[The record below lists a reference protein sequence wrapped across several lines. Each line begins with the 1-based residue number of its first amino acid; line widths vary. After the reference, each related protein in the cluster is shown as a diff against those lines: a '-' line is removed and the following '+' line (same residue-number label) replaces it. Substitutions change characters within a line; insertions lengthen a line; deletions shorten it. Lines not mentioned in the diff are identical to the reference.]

1 VKSKVDN
8 GVDGHRALQH
18 LLGVVDE
25 HHGGGVSPIAPAK
38 SRDCSRLSSSSSAD
52 SEAVVVVA
60 VSRVDRLLPALS
72 PDGSASASGFEP
84 LARPMPSMSLSW
96 LASGS
101 SS

>member
-38 SRDCSRLSSSSSAD
+38 CADPQWIDELQVVPQVSIEYKALNGHISYKPTYFRLT
-52 SEAVVVVA
+52 
-60 VSRVDRLLPALS
+60 
-72 PDGSASASGFEP
+72 
-84 LARPMPSMSLSW
+84 
-96 LASGS
+96 
-101 SS
+101 

>member
-1 VKSKVDN
+1 
-8 GVDGHRALQH
+8 
-18 LLGVVDE
+18 
-25 HHGGGVSPIAPAK
+25 
-38 SRDCSRLSSSSSAD
+38 
-52 SEAVVVVA
+52 VVA